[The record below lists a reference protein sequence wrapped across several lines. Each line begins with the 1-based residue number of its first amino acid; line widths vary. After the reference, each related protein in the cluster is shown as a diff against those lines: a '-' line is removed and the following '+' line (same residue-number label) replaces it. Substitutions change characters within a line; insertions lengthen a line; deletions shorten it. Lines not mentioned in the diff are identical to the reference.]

1 MRGILPE
8 HDRHLL
14 RRPSARNNVTST
26 RFHSD
31 PASMPSHAHASRSAS
46 LRREI
51 AALAARMMAE
61 DGISDF
67 GFAKRKAARQL
78 GALASDVLPNNLEI
92 EAELRAWQALY
103 QDEEQPQRLFE
114 MRSAAIEVMR
124 LLADFRPYLAGGA
137 VDGTAGRYSELEIEL
152 YPESAKEVEIFFLNQ
167 GLSYEHRE
175 PRRPA
180 PNAAEAILSFDW
192 DEVPVRLS
200 IYPAGSE
207 RSGKRTQQ
215 RARLEQVE
223 AMLDPAAARS
233 AADRTTAPHEPE

>member
-1 MRGILPE
+1 
-8 HDRHLL
+8 
-14 RRPSARNNVTST
+14 
-26 RFHSD
+26 
-31 PASMPSHAHASRSAS
+31 MPTHAHASRSGI

-78 GALASDVLPNNLEI
+78 GAVNSDVLPNNVEI

-124 LLADFRPYLAGGA
+124 LLDEFRPYLTGGA
-137 VDGTAGRYSELEIEL
+137 LDGTAGRYSELEIEL

-167 GLSYEHRE
+167 NFTYEHRE

-180 PNAAEAILSFDW
+180 PGAPEAILSFNW
-192 DEVPVRLS
+192 DDVPVRLS
-200 IYPAGSE
+200 IYPAGAE
-207 RSGKRTQQ
+207 RSGRRGQE
-215 RARLEQVE
+215 RARLAQVE
-223 AMLDPAAARS
+223 ALLQTASVPD
-233 AADRTTAPHEPE
+233 DRQDSGA